1 MPRVL
6 PLLVGAVSVAA
17 LSVVLIAGASPA
29 TANEAAVQER
39 QDIYVTV
46 NGCGTDSIYIKVDP
60 WVAPVQRGQPAR
72 WHPPEEGID
81 SMVVQ
86 AKDPH
91 AWPFQWAPPG
101 RAQRRPTLP
110 GRALQAGVARGRH
123 QERYA
128 YSILVY
134 CGGRVIDIDPE
145 VVIVDPMG
153 PE

>member
-6 PLLVGAVSVAA
+6 PLLAGAVSIAV
-17 LSVVLIAGASPA
+17 LSVVLIAASPV
-29 TANEAAVQER
+29 TANEASAQER
-39 QDIYVTV
+39 PDIYVTV

-60 WVAPVQRGQPAR
+60 WVAPVRRGQPAR
-72 WHPPEEGID
+72 WHPPEASID

-91 AWPFQWAPPG
+91 SWPFQWAPPG

-110 GRALQAGVARGRH
+110 GRALQAGVAQGRD

-134 CGGRVIDIDPE
+134 CGKHVIDIDPE